1 MNNIWKAEREVRKTV
16 QYFVKNLLTVTD
28 EKTTKAVVELT
39 KGLENNVVNAMS
51 IKVDDKE
58 VEKAN

>member
-1 MNNIWKAEREVRKTV
+1 M

-28 EKTTKAVVELT
+28 EKNTKAVVELT
-39 KGLENNVVNAMS
+39 KGFENNVVSAMT

-58 VEKAN
+58 AEKTN

>member
-1 MNNIWKAEREVRKTV
+1 M

-28 EKTTKAVVELT
+28 EKTTKAVIELT
-39 KGLENNVVNAMS
+39 KGLENNVVSAMS

-58 VEKAN
+58 AEQTNW

>member
-1 MNNIWKAEREVRKTV
+1 V

-28 EKTTKAVVELT
+28 EKNTKAVVELT
-39 KGLENNVVNAMS
+39 KGFENNVVSAMT

-58 VEKAN
+58 AEKTN